1 MLVKCETKSNRVKG
15 LSFHPKLS
23 WILASLHNGTIQL
36 WDYRIG
42 SLIDKF
48 EEHEGGPV
56 RGVCFHLSQPLF
68 VSGGDDYKIKVWN
81 YKLRRCIFTLLG
93 HLDYIRTVEFHDE
106 YPWILSASDD
116 QTIRIWNWQSRS
128 CIAVLTGHNH
138 YVMSA
143 HFHPKDDL
151 VVSASLDQTVRVWDT
166 SGLRSKTG
174 GAGGMGGMPPGMGG
188 GMGGGP
194 PGPQGAAD
202 VFGTSDAVV
211 KYVLEGHDRGVNWA
225 SFHPT
230 MPLVV
235 SGADDRLIKLWRM
248 NDSKAWEVD
257 TLRGHFNNVSCA
269 IFHPRKELILSNS
282 EDRTIRVWDTTKR
295 TGIHT
300 FRRENDRFWII
311 TAHRTS
317 NLIAVGHDAGMV
329 VFKLDRERPLAD
341 CTGGSL
347 YAVQDREVQVIDL
360 EKDLKGHQLA
370 SCRRAPNPMISGM
383 KSLQHNPYNATEI
396 NVLVFYTQDEGCYD
410 LFVGPS
416 RMTGDTSIS
425 PKQGSARAVAFTARS
440 RFAVL
445 QHSGSIGIYNLQ
457 NELSKK
463 FDPPV
468 TTDYIYPGGN
478 NRVLLKSEEK
488 MVMYDLTARKTID
501 EVAVP
506 GGVRYVVWAPSGH
519 YVAFMSKH
527 NVLMAGK
534 NLEYLHCFHENIRV
548 KSGAWDENGVFIYTT
563 LSHVKYCLPNGDS
576 GIIHSLSQPLY
587 IVRVHKQ
594 HMYYIDRE
602 NNINKQRLNC
612 SEYLFKLSLHRRN
625 FNDVKTW
632 IANGRLCGNAV
643 IGYLK
648 QKGFPEVALHFV
660 EDQQTRFNLALEYG
674 HIEEA
679 MAAAQELDEVNCWT
693 RLGLEA
699 LRQGN
704 QQIVEMVY
712 QKTKN
717 FDALS
722 FLYLITGN
730 ITKLRKMLKIA
741 EMRNDIM
748 SRFHNALMLGN
759 VEERVKIMAEMGQ
772 VPLAAIM
779 AKAHN
784 LTEYIP
790 KLEEQ
795 LEGSDVSA
803 HIPPNARL
811 LIPPTPLCRGTTGDA
826 ANWPLLQ
833 STKKIF
839 SESTFESAQAPP
851 EPAFMDA
858 HETPEDTGEGA
869 GGWGD
874 DDDMNLGG
882 DVAAAGAQ
890 WGDDLDLGGMDLGM
904 DLNLDAAP
912 VEEKSSMNVTMS
924 DSLQTKWLRKR
935 KLPADLVAAG
945 DFEEALGLLKRRLG
959 VINADPLEPLF
970 KEAYWATCS
979 ALPGLP
985 QAPSLCWPLLAEGNA
1000 KGKDLSPV
1008 IHFSVQTI
1016 LDRVKEAHKATT
1028 GGKFA
1033 DALTIFRGALQAI
1046 PLSVAKDAKEEQQ
1059 LTEMIEMCREYV
1071 NFARLE
1077 VMVKGLDPAAN
1088 AARCVELAAYLTCC
1102 KLQPAHQLLT
1112 LQQGMSTAFKA
1123 QNFVT
1128 AGLFAKR
1135 LVQGTF
1141 PNRSP
1146 DVLAKARQVV
1156 QICEQKASDAHQI
1169 RFDPKAP
1176 VEDFKMCSGGL
1187 VPIAAT
1193 EATVQCPYC
1202 GATYGASFK
1211 GKLCETCQLSEV
1223 GANTLGIQLR
1233 PI

>member
-23 WILASLHNGTIQL
+23 WVLASLHNGTIQL

-56 RGVCFHLSQPLF
+56 RGVCFHASQPLF
-68 VSGGDDYKIKVWN
+68 VSGGDDYKIKIWN

-138 YVMSA
+138 YVMCA
-143 HFHPKDDL
+143 HFHPKEDL

-166 SGLRSKTG
+166 SGLRDKTVSI
-174 GAGGMGGMPPGMGG
+174 GG
-188 GMGGGP
+188 GGGGP
-194 PGPQGAAD
+194 PSSQGASD

-211 KYVLEGHDRGVNWA
+211 KYVLEGHERGVNWA

-230 MPLVV
+230 LPLIV

-257 TLRGHFNNVSCA
+257 TLRGHFNNVSCVM
-269 IFHPRKELILSNS
+269 FHSKKELILSNS
-282 EDRTIRVWDTTKR
+282 EDRTIRVWDVTKR

-311 TAHRTS
+311 TAHRSS

-329 VFKLDRERPLAD
+329 VFKLDCERPLSMCQGGNLCVVQERD
-341 CTGGSL
+341 VQLINLDTGLS
-347 YAVQDREVQVIDL
+347 
-360 EKDLKGHQLA
+360 GHKLA
-370 SCRRAPNPMISGM
+370 SCRQASNAMTSGM
-383 KSLQHNPYNATEI
+383 KSLQYNAYNSTET
-396 NVLVFYTQDEGCYD
+396 NVLVYYTQDNGCYD
-410 LFVGPS
+410 LFVGPGNLS
-416 RMTGDTSIS
+416 GDTHVS
-425 PKQGSARAVAFTARS
+425 PKQGNAQAVCFTTRN

-445 QHSGSIGIYNLQ
+445 QHSGSIGIYNLE

-463 FDPPV
+463 FEPPV
-468 TTDYIYPGGN
+468 PTDYIFPGGN
-478 NRVLLKSEEK
+478 NRILLKSEEK
-488 MVMYDLTARKTID
+488 MVLYDLTARKVVD

-506 GGVRYVVWAPSGH
+506 GGVRYTVWSQNGQ

-534 NLEYLHCFHENIRV
+534 NLEYFHSFHENIRV
-548 KSGAWDENGVFIYTT
+548 KSGAWDENGVFVYAT

-576 GIIHSLSQPLY
+576 GIIHSLQSPIY

-594 HMYYIDRE
+594 FMYYIDRE
-602 NNINKQRLNC
+602 QNVNKQRLNC
-612 SEYLFKLSLHRRN
+612 TEYLFKLALHQRK
-625 FNDVKTW
+625 FNDVKMW
-632 IANGRLCGNAV
+632 ITNGRLCGNAM

-679 MAAAQELDEVNCWT
+679 MTAAQELDDSACWN

-730 ITKLRKMLKIA
+730 INKLKKMLKIA
-741 EMRNDIM
+741 EMRNDVM
-748 SRFHNALMLGN
+748 SRFNNALMLGS

-772 VPLAAIM
+772 VPLAALT

-784 LTEYIP
+784 LTEFIP

-795 LEGSDVSA
+795 LQGNDISA
-803 HIPPNARL
+803 HIPASARL
-811 LIPPTPLCRGTTGDA
+811 LLPPLPLVRPSAGGD
-826 ANWPLLQ
+826 ANWPLLKSVKQ
-833 STKKIF
+833 IF
-839 SESTFESAQAPP
+839 EKTTFENVNVPAETPFVDAP
-851 EPAFMDA
+851 EV
-858 HETPEDTGEGA
+858 PEDTDIGA
-869 GGWGD
+869 GWAD
-874 DDDMNLGG
+874 DDDLSPGG
-882 DVAAAGAQ
+882 GGIVAGAD
-890 WGDDLDLGGMDLGM
+890 WGDMDDLDLG
-904 DLNLDAAP
+904 AEI
-912 VEEKSSMNVTMS
+912 VEEAVVEDKGMTVSLG
-924 DSLQTKWLRKR
+924 DSVQSKWLKKR
-935 KLPADLVAAG
+935 RLPADLVAAG
-945 DFEEALGLLKRRLG
+945 EFEEALTLLKKRLG

-979 ALPGLP
+979 SLPSLP
-985 QAPSLCWPLLAEGNA
+985 QAPSLNFPMLAEGHPKA
-1000 KGKDLSPV
+1000 RDICPV
-1008 IHFSVQTI
+1008 LLFNSKTI
-1016 LDRVKEAHKATT
+1016 VEKVKEGQKLTT
-1028 GGKFA
+1028 QGKFGEGL
-1033 DALTIFRGALQAI
+1033 ALFRYALQVI
-1046 PLSVAKDAKEEQQ
+1046 PLSAAADAAEEKN
-1059 LTEMIEMCREYV
+1059 LMEMIEVCREYV
-1071 NFARLE
+1071 NFTRLE
-1077 VMVKGLDPAAN
+1077 VTRKQLNQQTEV
-1088 AARCVELAAYLTCC
+1088 ARNIELAAYLTCC
-1102 KLQPAHQLLT
+1102 KVQSKTHQCLALQLAMFT
-1112 LQQGMSTAFKA
+1112 SFKM

-1128 AGLFAKR
+1128 AASFAKR
-1135 LVQGTF
+1135 LIQGNWGEQGNAII
-1141 PNRSP
+1141 P
-1146 DVLAKARQVV
+1146 KARQVV
-1156 QICEQKASDAHQI
+1156 ANCEKNASDAHKI
-1169 RFDPKAP
+1169 NFDPKGS
-1176 VEDFKMCSGGL
+1176 VEDVKLCVGSFTPL
-1187 VPIAAT
+1187 TAT
-1193 EATVQCPYC
+1193 DAVFQCPYC
-1202 GATYGASFK
+1202 GSSYKSQYK
-1211 GKLCETCQLSEV
+1211 GKLCDTCQLAEI

-1233 PI
+1233 PL

>member
-1 MLVKCETKSNRVKG
+1 MAGSGNNSNMLVKCETKSNRVKG

-138 YVMSA
+138 YVMCA
-143 HFHPKDDL
+143 HFHPKEDL

-166 SGLRSKTG
+166 SGLRDKTV
-174 GAGGMGGMPPGMGG
+174 AIGMA
-188 GMGGGP
+188 
-194 PGPQGAAD
+194 PGPSGGTND

-230 MPLVV
+230 LPLIV

-248 NDSKAWEVD
+248 NDTKAWEVD
-257 TLRGHFNNVSCA
+257 TLRGHFNNVSCVM
-269 IFHPRKELILSNS
+269 FHPKKELILSNS
-282 EDRTIRVWDTTKR
+282 EDRTIRVWDVTKR

-311 TAHRTS
+311 TAHRSS

-329 VFKLDRERPLAD
+329 VFKLDCERPLAQSF
-341 CTGGSL
+341 GHNL
-347 YAVQDREVQVIDL
+347 FMVQEREVQVVDL
-360 EKDLKGHQLA
+360 DKGLKGVQVG
-370 SCRRAPNPMISGM
+370 SCRRASNAMTSGL
-383 KSLQHNPYNATEI
+383 KSLQFNAYNPSETNI
-396 NVLVFYTQDEGCYD
+396 LVYYTQDGGCYD
-410 LFVGPS
+410 LFVGPNNIS
-416 RMTGDTSIS
+416 SDTSIS
-425 PKQGSARAVAFTARS
+425 PKQGNAQAVCFTGRN

-445 QHSGSIGIYNLQ
+445 QQGGSIGIYNLQ

-468 TTDYIYPGGN
+468 SVDYIFPGGN
-478 NRVLLKSEEK
+478 NRILLKSEEK
-488 MVMYDLTARKTID
+488 VVMYDLTARKTVD
-501 EVAVP
+501 ELSIA
-506 GGVRYVVWAPSGH
+506 GGVRYVVWSQNGA

-527 NVLMAGK
+527 NVLLAGK
-534 NLEYLHCFHENIRV
+534 NLEYYHSFHENIRV
-548 KSGAWDENGVFIYTT
+548 KSGAWDENGVFIYST
-563 LSHVKYCLPNGDS
+563 LSHVKYCLPNGDN
-576 GIIHSLSQPLY
+576 GIIHSLANPLY
-587 IVRVHKQ
+587 IVRVHRQ
-594 HMYYIDRE
+594 IVYCMDRE
-602 NNINKQRLNC
+602 HKVHKQRLNC
-612 SEYLFKLSLHRRN
+612 SEYLFKLALHKRN
-625 FNDVKTW
+625 FNDVKLW
-632 IANGRLCGNAV
+632 ITNGRLCGNAV

-679 MAAAQELDEVNCWT
+679 MTAAQELDDRSCWN

-717 FDALS
+717 FDSLS

-730 ITKLRKMLKIA
+730 VNKLKKMLKIA
-741 EMRNDIM
+741 EMRGDVM
-748 SRFHNALMLGN
+748 SRFHNALMLGH

-772 VPLAAIM
+772 VPLAALT
-779 AKAHN
+779 ARAHQ
-784 LTEYIP
+784 LKEYME

-795 LEGSDVSA
+795 LSSSDILSQ
-803 HIPPNARL
+803 IPARTVL
-811 LIPPTPLCRGTTGDA
+811 LVPPVPLSRPGTGDS
-826 ANWPLLQ
+826 ANWPLLM

-839 SESTFESAQAPP
+839 EKSSFESAAPP
-851 EPAFMDA
+851 PMPGSEAFLDA
-858 HETPEDTGEGA
+858 QEAPEDTEGA
-869 GGWGD
+869 PGWAD
-874 DDDMNLGG
+874 EENELDLGG
-882 DVAAAGAQ
+882 DMGGGD
-890 WGDDLDLGGMDLGM
+890 WGGDLDLGDLGGLPEEPVHV
-904 DLNLDAAP
+904 DDRGLNL
-912 VEEKSSMNVTMS
+912 TLG
-924 DSLQTKWLRKR
+924 DSCQTKWLKKR
-935 KLPADLVAAG
+935 RLPCDLVAAG
-945 DFEEALGLLKRRLG
+945 DFEEALNLLKRRLG
-959 VINADPLEPLF
+959 LINAEPLEAIF

-979 ALPGLP
+979 ALPALP
-985 QAPSLCWPLLAEGNA
+985 QMPSLHWPLLSEGSA
-1000 KGKDLSPV
+1000 KARDLAPKILFTPQV
-1008 IHFSVQTI
+1008 I
-1016 LDRVKEAHKATT
+1016 LDRAREALRMVTT
-1028 GGKFA
+1028 GKFN
-1033 DALTIFRGALQAI
+1033 DALNAFRSVLQAI
-1046 PLSVAKDAKEEQQ
+1046 PISVANDANEERQ
-1059 LTEMIEMCREYV
+1059 LTEMIDTCREYV
-1071 NFARLE
+1071 NFTRLQVASKKLTPDTPE
-1077 VMVKGLDPAAN
+1077 KVAQII
-1088 AARCVELAAYLTCC
+1088 ELNSYLTCC
-1102 KLQPAHQLLT
+1102 KLQPYHQFLALR
-1112 LQQGMSTAFKA
+1112 GAMGACFKA
-1123 QNFVT
+1123 ENFVT
-1128 AGLFAKR
+1128 AASFAKR
-1135 LVQGTF
+1135 MAQGNFGPPEKTKDDVQ
-1141 PNRSP
+1141 
-1146 DVLAKARQVV
+1146 KARQVLQV
-1156 QICEQKASDAHQI
+1156 CEQKGTDKHKI
-1169 RFDPKAP
+1169 RFDFKAA
-1176 VEDFKMCSGGL
+1176 VEDIKICSGSL
-1187 VPIAAT
+1187 QQISAQETPIY
-1193 EATVQCPYC
+1193 CPYC
-1202 GATYGASFK
+1202 SSSYLPSFK
-1211 GKLCETCQLSEV
+1211 GKLCEVCGLSEI